1 MPEYLSCLLRSRVHT
16 SLGDVSPAAV
26 PSAASR
32 AHSAIRFNEEAQASQ
47 TKASPLDTLVHRTG
61 PVIDTSR
68 LGNSVEA
75 RRGADAVRRAT
86 SVIALGIRA
95 TWCAAGH
102 TETWT
107 FRWQQLDAKRIID
120 GRNVTQRYSQPSAL
134 HHGGGTLSLWQYR
147 VWVRSITSFE
157 GFCERLIACACSS
170 PCAS

>member
-1 MPEYLSCLLRSRVHT
+1 MSRQCPAPLRGLT
-16 SLGDVSPAAV
+16 V
-26 PSAASR
+26 PFDSMRRRKRRKREASAAR
-32 AHSAIRFNEEAQASQ
+32 YANAPYRPCDRHVAPRQQ
-47 TKASPLDTLVHRTG
+47 R
-61 PVIDTSR
+61 
-68 LGNSVEA
+68 
-75 RRGADAVRRAT
+75 RRGAVRRAT

-134 HHGGGTLSLWQYR
+134 HHGGGALSLWQYR